1 MFNQN
6 IWLMKVERG
15 HRNIYRL
22 TMSSYELSALIS
34 ATRWVTEGTKGE
46 LTPDAINYLKE
57 VLKNYDDSLSKLNE
71 TSAKSKIT
79 KQE

>member
-1 MFNQN
+1 
-6 IWLMKVERG
+6 
-15 HRNIYRL
+15 
-22 TMSSYELSALIS
+22 
-34 ATRWVTEGTKGE
+34 